1 MAINPLS
8 AALAA
13 IQLGAGLSGIRGR
26 MRDRSGQDRIQRL
39 LQQAQARNLRGA
51 QQIAASGEGINPA
64 LAQRAALGY
73 LTEANQ
79 EAARSAM
86 AQEAAM
92 AERDRARMDRLTG
105 GALGAL
111 GSFGA
116 QLLAGQ
122 DTSEADSADTK
133 SAMAAMSRQIAAKR
147 AAQPTQTPSLNAL
160 ETALNEEAEAGAAI
174 SPIMTK
180 PPTPGAMPDED
191 KPPTAPTWGTTPA
204 ASAAAS
210 SEIPEP
216 QSDDVFPAGAARAL
230 PAESTMSG
238 TSFLGNLGRQLDRG
252 HRLGTSAIT
261 PQRRRRRPPTPAAA
275 AAPEARSRVQV
286 GPVEVVP
293 SGSPNVEVGP
303 IEMVPPGSPNVE
315 VGPIQVERP
324 DQTTPVSAQQPT
336 MSMPR
341 PMMSMPRSAPTTAAE
356 ALMSIPPTGRTLP
369 DTELPPY
376 LLRSQF
382 RMGILPRGPFRRGR
396 APRMSILPQ
405 PHMSIGPR

>member
-26 MRDRSGQDRIQRL
+26 MRDRSGQDRIQKL

-92 AERDRARMDRLTG
+92 AERDRARTDRLTG

-122 DTSEADSADTK
+122 DTSEDEADSADTK

-160 ETALNEEAEAGAAI
+160 EATLNEEAEAGAAI
-174 SPIMTK
+174 STIMTK

-191 KPPTAPTWGTTPA
+191 KPPTTTPTWGTA
-204 ASAAAS
+204 
-210 SEIPEP
+210 
-216 QSDDVFPAGAARAL
+216 
-230 PAESTMSG
+230 
-238 TSFLGNLGRQLDRG
+238 
-252 HRLGTSAIT
+252 
-261 PQRRRRRPPTPAAA
+261 PAAA
-275 AAPEARSRVQV
+275 PAAPA
-286 GPVEVVP
+286 
-293 SGSPNVEVGP
+293 
-303 IEMVPPGSPNVE
+303 
-315 VGPIQVERP
+315 
-324 DQTTPVSAQQPT
+324 
-336 MSMPR
+336 
-341 PMMSMPRSAPTTAAE
+341 
-356 ALMSIPPTGRTLP
+356 
-369 DTELPPY
+369 
-376 LLRSQF
+376 
-382 RMGILPRGPFRRGR
+382 
-396 APRMSILPQ
+396 
-405 PHMSIGPR
+405 

>member
-26 MRDRSGQDRIQRL
+26 MRDRSGQDRIQKL

-92 AERDRARMDRLTG
+92 AERDRARTDRLTG

-122 DTSEADSADTK
+122 DTSEDEADSADTK

-160 ETALNEEAEAGAAI
+160 EATLNEEAEAGAAI

-191 KPPTAPTWGTTPA
+191 KPPTTTPTWGTAPA
-204 ASAAAS
+204 AAPAAAS
-210 SEIPEP
+210 H
-216 QSDDVFPAGAARAL
+216 ARYG
-230 PAESTMSG
+230 PP
-238 TSFLGNLGRQLDRG
+238 
-252 HRLGTSAIT
+252 SANA
-261 PQRRRRRPPTPAAA
+261 RPP
-275 AAPEARSRVQV
+275 AAPRRA
-286 GPVEVVP
+286 
-293 SGSPNVEVGP
+293 
-303 IEMVPPGSPNVE
+303 
-315 VGPIQVERP
+315 
-324 DQTTPVSAQQPT
+324 
-336 MSMPR
+336 
-341 PMMSMPRSAPTTAAE
+341 SAPC
-356 ALMSIPPTGRTLP
+356 L
-369 DTELPPY
+369 
-376 LLRSQF
+376 
-382 RMGILPRGPFRRGR
+382 
-396 APRMSILPQ
+396 APSR
-405 PHMSIGPR
+405 

>member
-13 IQLGAGLSGIRGR
+13 IQLGAGLSGIRSR
-26 MRDRSGQDRIQRL
+26 MRDRSGQDRIQKL

-92 AERDRARMDRLTG
+92 AERDRARTDRLTG

-122 DTSEADSADTK
+122 DTSEDEADSADTK

-160 ETALNEEAEAGAAI
+160 EATLNEEAEAGAAI
-174 SPIMTK
+174 SPVMTK
-180 PPTPGAMPDED
+180 PATPGAMPDED
-191 KPPTAPTWGTTPA
+191 KPPTAPTWGTAPA
-204 ASAAAS
+204 AAPAA
-210 SEIPEP
+210 
-216 QSDDVFPAGAARAL
+216 
-230 PAESTMSG
+230 PAEQT
-238 TSFLGNLGRQLDRG
+238 
-252 HRLGTSAIT
+252 A
-261 PQRRRRRPPTPAAA
+261 PAAA
-275 AAPEARSRVQV
+275 AAPAAQTARPPRPRRRVTPPTPAAPNMSQMPA
-286 GPVEVVP
+286 GQTVP
-293 SGSPNVEVGP
+293 
-303 IEMVPPGSPNVE
+303 VPPP
-315 VGPIQVERP
+315 
-324 DQTTPVSAQQPT
+324 
-336 MSMPR
+336 
-341 PMMSMPRSAPTTAAE
+341 MSMPRSTAAAMSSAAGRQAQE
-356 ALMSIPPTGRTLP
+356 ALEAASGTVGGRPAMSTQPPPRGFDTSLLLNGRTVYNPLTQRFEVIDP
-369 DTELPPY
+369 RRLGG
-376 LLRSQF
+376 
-382 RMGILPRGPFRRGR
+382 RM
-396 APRMSILPQ
+396 PRMSILPT
-405 PHMSIGPR
+405 PNMTIGPR